1 MEKGKWN
8 LGIKTSYLERKY
20 LMKDIRKLTPDN
32 YWDYELGYW
41 WFSDVSRFAKVL
53 CHVELYKMIKDLP
66 GTIAEFGVYKANSL
80 IRWLSLREIF
90 ETSSSRR
97 IIGFD
102 AFGTFPTKGL
112 SSVNSDL
119 NFIKEFE
126 KDGGDGLSLE
136 ETNFI
141 LKAKSFTN
149 YELIDGDIRNTL
161 PEFLKKNTT
170 EKFSLIHLDMDVYE
184 PTAFVLGKL
193 YDQLVDGGLI
203 VIDDYN
209 TVEGATI
216 AVNEFIVQHP
226 NLKIE
231 KLPYN
236 NIPSFIRKC

>member
-1 MEKGKWN
+1 ME
-8 LGIKTSYLERKY
+8 IRISYLEKKY
-20 LMKDIRKLTPDN
+20 SMKDLRKLTRDN

-41 WFSDVSRFAKVL
+41 WFSDVSRFGKVI
-53 CHVELYKMIKDLP
+53 CHTELYKRIIGLP
-66 GTIAEFGVYKANSL
+66 GTVAEFGVYKANSL
-80 IRWLSLREIF
+80 IRWLSLRQIF
-90 ETSSSRR
+90 ETSSARR

-102 AFGTFPTKGL
+102 AFGTFPTKDL

-126 KDGGDGLSLE
+126 KGGDGLSLE
-136 ETNFI
+136 ETHSI

-149 YELIDGDIRNTL
+149 YELINGDVRNTL
-161 PEFLKKNTT
+161 LDFLKKNTS

-184 PTAFVLGKL
+184 PTAFVLDKL
-193 YDQLVDGGLI
+193 FDRLVTGGLI

-209 TVEGATI
+209 TVEGATT
-216 AVNEFIVQHP
+216 AVDEFIVQHP

>member
-32 YWDYELGYW
+32 HWDYELGYW

-90 ETSSSRR
+90 ETSSSRK

-126 KDGGDGLSLE
+126 EAGGDGLSLE

-161 PEFLKKNTT
+161 PDFLKKNTT

-193 YDQLVDGGLI
+193 FDQLVDGGLI

-216 AVNEFIVQHP
+216 AVNEFIVKHP
-226 NLKIE
+226 SLKIE

>member
-1 MEKGKWN
+1 MGKSKRK
-8 LGIKTSYLERKY
+8 LGIKTPYLERKY
-20 LMKDIRKLTPDN
+20 LMKDIRKLSPDN

-41 WFSDVSRFAKVL
+41 WFSDVSRFGKVL
-53 CHVELYKMIKDLP
+53 SHVELYKRIIDLP

-90 ETSSSRR
+90 ETSSTRK

-102 AFGTFPTKGL
+102 AFGSFPTKGL
-112 SSVNSDL
+112 SSVSSDL
-119 NFIKEFE
+119 NFVKEFE

-136 ETNFI
+136 ETNLI

-149 YELIDGDIRNTL
+149 YELIDGDVRNTL
-161 PEFLKKNTT
+161 LDFLKKNTV

-184 PTAFVLGKL
+184 PTAFVLEKL
-193 YDQLVDGGLI
+193 YNRLVTGGLI

-209 TVEGATI
+209 TVEGATT
-216 AVNEFIVQHP
+216 AVDEFIVQHP

-236 NIPSFIRKC
+236 NIPSFIKKC

>member
-1 MEKGKWN
+1 ME
-8 LGIKTSYLERKY
+8 IRISYLEKKY
-20 LMKDIRKLTPDN
+20 SMKDLRKLSRDN

-41 WFSDVSRFAKVL
+41 WFGDVSRFGKVL
-53 CHVELYKMIKDLP
+53 CHTELYKRIIDLP

-80 IRWLSLREIF
+80 IRWLSLRQIF
-90 ETSSSRR
+90 ETSSARR

-102 AFGTFPTKGL
+102 AFGTFPTKDL

-126 KDGGDGLSLE
+126 KSGGDGLSLE

-149 YELIDGDIRNTL
+149 YELIDGDVRNTL
-161 PEFLKKNTT
+161 LDFLKKNTS

-184 PTAFVLGKL
+184 PTAFVLNKL
-193 YDQLVDGGLI
+193 FDRLVTGGLI
-203 VIDDYN
+203 VIDDYD
-209 TVEGATI
+209 TVEGATT
-216 AVNEFIVQHP
+216 AVDEFIVQHP

-231 KLPYN
+231 RLPYN
-236 NIPSFIRKC
+236 NIPYFIRKC

>member
-1 MEKGKWN
+1 
-8 LGIKTSYLERKY
+8 
-20 LMKDIRKLTPDN
+20 MKDLRKLTRDN

-41 WFSDVSRFAKVL
+41 WFSDVSRFGKVI
-53 CHVELYKMIKDLP
+53 CHTELYKRIIGLP
-66 GTIAEFGVYKANSL
+66 GTVAEFGVYKANSL
-80 IRWLSLREIF
+80 IRWLSLRQIF
-90 ETSSSRR
+90 ETSSARR

-102 AFGTFPTKGL
+102 AFGTFPTKDL

-126 KDGGDGLSLE
+126 KGGDGLSLE
-136 ETNFI
+136 ETHSI

-149 YELIDGDIRNTL
+149 YELINGDVRNTL
-161 PEFLKKNTT
+161 LDFLKKNTS

-184 PTAFVLGKL
+184 PTAFVLDKL
-193 YDQLVDGGLI
+193 FDRLVTGGLI

-209 TVEGATI
+209 TVEGATT
-216 AVNEFIVQHP
+216 AVDEFIVQHP

-231 KLPYN
+231 RLPYN